1 MSREEKFIQDY
12 TKNCSNE
19 LCAIEDRF
27 GKKVI
32 SYHEWLTPDDTRRA
46 VEIAR
51 EEMIEK
57 AIGWIEEIN
66 NHHHIMRYSDSC
78 EPPISELTE
87 WFKNYMKEGS
97 EDE

>member
-1 MSREEKFIQDY
+1 MSKAERYI
-12 TKNCSNE
+12 E
-19 LCAIEDRF
+19 LVSDENGYLYDQHA
-27 GKKVI
+27 
-32 SYHEWLTPDDTRRA
+32 LRA

-57 AIGWIEEIN
+57 TIGWIEEIN

-87 WFKNYMKEGS
+87 WFKNYMKEGDK
-97 EDE
+97 DE